1 LTQRRLNE
9 AANEWSKKNRDA
21 SFLYAGVRLAAA
33 REWAAAHADEINPPE
48 SEFVSASRRRVR
60 LQRLQIVSAVA
71 VVLLMF
77 TVSWLAIRAQ
87 NEQKR
92 QVDYAAALLEQLDHA
107 DIAEVPVQKL
117 DGYRRWADPLLKQED
132 AQASHQKMSGQK
144 LHLALALLPVDESK
158 VAELEDRNRDGSSP
172 ALSSTMS

>member
-1 LTQRRLNE
+1 
-9 AANEWSKKNRDA
+9 
-21 SFLYAGVRLAAA
+21 
-33 REWAAAHADEINPPE
+33 
-48 SEFVSASRRRVR
+48 
-60 LQRLQIVSAVA
+60 
-71 VVLLMF
+71 MF

-132 AQASHQKMSGQK
+132 APGSHQKMSGQNCIWRWPCCRWMRARLPNWK
-144 LHLALALLPVDESK
+144 DRKSRWIFAGSFLH
-158 VAELEDRNRDGSSP
+158 
-172 ALSSTMS
+172 MS